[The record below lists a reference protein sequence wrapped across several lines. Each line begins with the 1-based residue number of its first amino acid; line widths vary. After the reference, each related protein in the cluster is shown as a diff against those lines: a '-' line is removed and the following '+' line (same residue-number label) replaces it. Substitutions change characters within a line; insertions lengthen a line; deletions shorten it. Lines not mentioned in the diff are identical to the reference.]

1 MRRRGRFIFYD
12 PSRMD
17 RLIRLSASAALVIAA
32 SAGSFFVARGRVKPY
47 SPAAP
52 EYRTLGPAG
61 AKVTVV
67 EFSDFECPA
76 CRVAEPPMR
85 ALLKLYDGKVRLV
98 FKHFPLERMHR
109 FARAGAIASECAGR
123 QGKFWE
129 FHHDLYD
136 HQEQWPGEK
145 FEERMTAFA
154 RNAKLDEAAWNACRE
169 DPAVGA
175 AISADVKDGEN
186 AWVGSTPTF
195 FINGKRFVGALQLSE
210 RGTPWVDKELKK

>member
-1 MRRRGRFIFYD
+1 
-12 PSRMD
+12 MD
-17 RLIRLSASAALVIAA
+17 RLLRLSASAALVIAA
-32 SAGSFFVARGRVKPY
+32 SAGSYLAARGRVKPY

-154 RNAKLDEAAWNACRE
+154 RNAKLDEAAWNACRK

-175 AISADVKDGEN
+175 AISSDVKDGEN

>member
-1 MRRRGRFIFYD
+1 MMA
-12 PSRMD
+12 PAMD
-17 RLIRLSASAALVIAA
+17 RMTRLAVSAALVLAA
-32 SAGSFFVARGRVKPY
+32 GAGSYLVARGSVKPY

-52 EYRTLGPAG
+52 GYRALGPAD
-61 AKVTVV
+61 AKVTIV

-85 ALLKLYDGKVRLV
+85 GILKLFDGKVRLV

-109 FARAGAIASECAGR
+109 HARAAAIASECAGR

-136 HQEQWPGEK
+136 HQSEWPGEK
-145 FEERMTAFA
+145 FEERMAA
-154 RNAKLDEAAWNACRE
+154 YAKNAKLDEAAWKACRV
-169 DPAVGA
+169 DPSVDASV
-175 AISADVKDGEN
+175 SADVKDGEN

-195 FINGKRFVGALQLSE
+195 FINGKRFVGAMQLSE
-210 RGTPWVDKELKK
+210 RGTPWIEKELKK

>member
-1 MRRRGRFIFYD
+1 MMA
-12 PSRMD
+12 SAMD
-17 RLIRLSASAALVIAA
+17 RMTRLAVSAALVLAA
-32 SAGSFFVARGRVKPY
+32 SAGSFLVARGRVKPY

-52 EYRTLGPAG
+52 GYRTLGPAD
-61 AKVTVV
+61 AKVTIV

-85 ALLKLYDGKVRLV
+85 AILKLYEGKVRLV

-109 FARAGAIASECAGR
+109 FARPAAIASECAGR

-136 HQEQWPGEK
+136 NQSQWPTEK

-154 RNAKLDEAAWNACRE
+154 RNAKLDEAAWGACRK
-169 DPAVGA
+169 DPAVDA
-175 AISADVKDGEN
+175 AVTADAKDGEN
-186 AWVGSTPTF
+186 AWVGSTPPF

-210 RGTPWVDKELKK
+210 RGTPYVEKELKK